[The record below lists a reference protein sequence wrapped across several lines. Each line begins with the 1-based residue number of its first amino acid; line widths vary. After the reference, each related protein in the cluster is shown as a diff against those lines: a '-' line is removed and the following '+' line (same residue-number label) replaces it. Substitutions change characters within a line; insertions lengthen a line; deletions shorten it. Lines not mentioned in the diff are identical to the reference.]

1 MNSDKEIRKLNKQL
15 VAPRC
20 EADKLHNKSVALQ
33 AKEIMRQKNRE
44 SFEYWIKSSPY
55 EKSVSRFI
63 NDPENTAWPGCYK
76 DINVE
81 LAWEAWQESAKTKEG
96 EQ

>member
-1 MNSDKEIRKLNKQL
+1 VCSSDL
-15 VAPRC
+15 
-20 EADKLHNKSVALQ
+20 
-33 AKEIMRQKNRE
+33 
-44 SFEYWIKSSPY
+44 
-55 EKSVSRFI
+55 FI